1 VKAIVLSTSTYF
13 SYEPTTEDAKKL
25 FARVR
30 GVAVA
35 DVQDLSDSDEKEMK
49 ARLRVAEK
57 DLLYVH
63 RFCKGDASETGLVQW
78 AQPLMDLD

>member
-1 VKAIVLSTSTYF
+1 MLSTSTYF